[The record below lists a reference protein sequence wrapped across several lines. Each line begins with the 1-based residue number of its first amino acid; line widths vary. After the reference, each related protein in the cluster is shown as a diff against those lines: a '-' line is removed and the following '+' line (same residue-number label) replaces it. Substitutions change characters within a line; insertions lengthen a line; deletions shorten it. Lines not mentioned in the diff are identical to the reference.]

1 MCVNGI
7 PMTPTKPRA
16 THPHAHTHTYSDGY
30 KDKQADIPLSLQST
44 EAVLKS
50 GRFMADVGI

>member
-1 MCVNGI
+1 VNGI
-7 PMTPTKPRA
+7 PPPTPTHTL
-16 THPHAHTHTYSDGY
+16 THGY

>member
-1 MCVNGI
+1 
-7 PMTPTKPRA
+7 MTPTKPRA